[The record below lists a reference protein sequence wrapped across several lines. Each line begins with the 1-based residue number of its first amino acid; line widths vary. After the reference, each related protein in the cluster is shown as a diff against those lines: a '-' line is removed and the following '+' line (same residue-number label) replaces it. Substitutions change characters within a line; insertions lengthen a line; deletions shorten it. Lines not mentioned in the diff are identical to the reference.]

1 MMMAKKKTKPEATEA
16 TNKPTDNKGH
26 SDYKAGIEAEK
37 LLAAVMK
44 ADAKARSK
52 YDYYKTKWEKQLSTL
67 KSKIKDQSKEIE
79 EIRKIY
85 IDRSWASNENDW
97 KERVDTVRE
106 TTKTENKYKPPKKST
121 SGSGAGGKST
131 GKRLSTVDIYK
142 YLSEVLGSITDTH
155 VSWSAVSNGYKNL
168 TGKTLQQKD
177 KFSEVFRSNLDTVP
191 DGISKL
197 LNVKQMKE
205 DIDSAIAKLVE
216 DKKE

>member
-16 TNKPTDNKGH
+16 TNKPTDNKEH
-26 SDYKAGIEAEK
+26 SDYRAGIEAEN
-37 LLAAVMK
+37 LLAAIMK

-52 YDYYKTKWEKQLSTL
+52 YDYYKAKWENQLSTL

-79 EIRKIY
+79 EIRKIF
-85 IDRSWASNENDW
+85 IDRSLAANENDW

-121 SGSGAGGKST
+121 SGTGAGGKST
-131 GKRLSTVDIYK
+131 GKRLTTQEIYQH
-142 YLSEVLGSITDTH
+142 LSNVLANIQESH
-155 VSWSAVSNGYKNL
+155 VSWSRISTDYKNI
-168 TGKTLQQKD
+168 THKALQQKD
-177 KFSEVFRSNLDTVP
+177 KFNEVFRSNLDTVKE
-191 DGISKL
+191 GISKL
-197 LNVKQMKE
+197 MNVKQMKE

>member
-1 MMMAKKKTKPEATEA
+1 MAKKKTKPEATEA
-16 TNKPTDNKGH
+16 TNKPTDNKEH

-85 IDRSWASNENDW
+85 IDRSWAANESDW

-106 TTKTENKYKPPKKST
+106 VTKTENKYKPPKKSS
-121 SGSGAGGKST
+121 SGNGTGGST
-131 GKRLSTVDIYK
+131 GKRLSTVDIYN
-142 YLSEVLGSITDTH
+142 YLSEVLGKMTEPH
-155 VSWSAVSNGYKNL
+155 VSWSAISAEYKTI

-177 KFSEVFRSNLDTVP
+177 KFSGVFRSNLDTVL

-205 DIDSAIAKLVE
+205 DIDSAIAKLDE
-216 DKKE
+216 EKQE